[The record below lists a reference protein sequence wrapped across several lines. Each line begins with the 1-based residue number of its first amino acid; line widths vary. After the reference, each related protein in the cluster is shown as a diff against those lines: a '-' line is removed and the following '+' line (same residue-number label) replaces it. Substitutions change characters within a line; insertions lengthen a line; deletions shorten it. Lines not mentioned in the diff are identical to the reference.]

1 MTGLV
6 VGAFYRFGTKESH
19 FPYRRRN
26 PFQFQIRDWMPFCLI
41 CPVSG
46 LGVAGLFKHGGLGLV
61 KYVIVETNQTGL
73 VGDDHTSTDD
83 GADQVR

>member
-1 MTGLV
+1 
-6 VGAFYRFGTKESH
+6 
-19 FPYRRRN
+19 
-26 PFQFQIRDWMPFCLI
+26 MPFCLI

-46 LGVAGLFKHGGLGLV
+46 LGVAGLFKHGGLVLGQ
-61 KYVIVETNQTGL
+61 YVIVETNRPGL